1 MHVNRGLVFWGV
13 ALITAGIVAL
23 LIQSGA
29 IADEAARD
37 LWRFWPIALI
47 IIGVAIIAAR
57 TPFALVATL
66 AAALVVGVLGGS
78 LVAGWPS
85 IGIGCGGETNRSASE
100 NGSFGST
107 GEVALEFNCG
117 DLSVSMASGSDW
129 SIDARYVGDAPTIQ
143 ASEDTLRVE
152 AETSGVSFFGANSR
166 QEWDLQLPSDP
177 ELDFGLN
184 ANAASSDLDLSN
196 ATFSRLSID
205 ANAGEVNLI
214 LDGASASDFRV
225 DANAGSVSITGDDS
239 TSIDGSVGMN
249 AGSLE
254 LCLPENVGLAITIED
269 ANVTFSHNLD
279 ERGLTRQGDT
289 WRSGEGTSA
298 VTLDVEGNATSFE
311 LNPDGGCS

>member
-37 LWRFWPIALI
+37 LWRFWPVALI
-47 IIGVAIIAAR
+47 IVGIAIIAAR

-66 AAALVVGVLGGS
+66 AAAVVVGGLAGS

-85 IGIGCGGETNRSASE
+85 VGIGCGGETDRSVSQ

-117 DLSVSMASGSDW
+117 DLTVSTVRGSDW
-129 SIDARYVGDAPTIQ
+129 SLEARYARDEPTIQ
-143 ASEDTLRVE
+143 ASDGSLRVE
-152 AETSGVSFFGANSR
+152 AETDGVSFFGANSR
-166 QEWDLQLPSDP
+166 QEWTLQLPRDS

-184 ANAASSDLDLSN
+184 ANAASSDLDLSG
-196 ATFSRLSID
+196 ASFSRLSID
-205 ANAGEVNLI
+205 GNAGEVSLV
-214 LDGASASDFRV
+214 LDGASASDFSI
-225 DANAGSVSITGDDS
+225 DANAGSVSIIGDDG

-249 AGSLE
+249 AGSLQ
-254 LCLPENVGLAITIED
+254 LCLPESVGVAITIED

-289 WRSGEGTSA
+289 WRSGEGTPA

-311 LNPDGGCS
+311 LNPDGGCR